1 MLSSGRSV
9 LLLQVKL
16 DMQMSG
22 AMKAEI
28 RQNVIAALLVLL
40 ERAPLVHRN
49 YILDDVKCAFH
60 VF

>member
-1 MLSSGRSV
+1 
-9 LLLQVKL
+9 
-16 DMQMSG
+16 MSG